1 MKHAVGLSMFFD
13 QLGLLGACNG
23 GDVNGDCNIF
33 KTWYG
38 SVLAGCPCHS
48 VGMVPL
54 VNGVQI
60 PWWSDDLYPSYSKV
74 PKASVVLQLHGPAL
88 IFA

>member
-1 MKHAVGLSMFFD
+1 MFFD

-60 PWWSDDLYPSYSKV
+60 SLV
-74 PKASVVLQLHGPAL
+74 ER
-88 IFA
+88 